1 MMGLELSRVLSR
13 IGAGWM
19 AFARA
24 LGFVN
29 TRILLTVVYIF
40 FFGPGRLI
48 QLLLGK
54 DFLDRKLDGR
64 TTNWK
69 PLPPKQKRVEDYHHL
84 F

>member
-1 MMGLELSRVLSR
+1 MGFQISRVLSR
-13 IGAGWM
+13 VYAGWM
-19 AFARA
+19 VFARA

-29 TRILLTVVYIF
+29 TRILLTLVYVF

-48 QLLLGK
+48 QLLAGK

-64 TTNWK
+64 PSNWK
-69 PLPPKQKRVEDYHHL
+69 LLPRKEKRVEDYHHL